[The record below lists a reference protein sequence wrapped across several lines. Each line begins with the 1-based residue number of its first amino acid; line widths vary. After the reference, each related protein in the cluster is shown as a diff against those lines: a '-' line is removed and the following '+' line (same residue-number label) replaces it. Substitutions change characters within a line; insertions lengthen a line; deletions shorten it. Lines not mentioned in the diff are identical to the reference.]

1 MDEHPTTQREYKD
14 RLFKAIF
21 GRDTDESK
29 RWRLELYNALN
40 GTDFTDPDELKVN
53 TIENVIY
60 ITMRND
66 ISFLVD
72 DQMCLYEQQSTFNP
86 NMPLRGF
93 FYFAQ
98 LYHKHL
104 VKKESEKETAP
115 KSILS
120 SRLVKI
126 PTPRF
131 FVFYN
136 GDKELPDMAKFRL
149 SDAFI
154 TSDKSGDFEWTAT
167 VVNITPG
174 SNERLAKNCKSLYDY
189 AKFIA
194 RVRECAK
201 DGAPTDRQVAEAVDW
216 AIRENLLDGFFE
228 RQRAEVIDLILT
240 EYNEEQAIKTWRE
253 DGYAEGRE
261 QGAQQK
267 AIESATN
274 FLKMN
279 KLSPEEIAQ
288 GTGLPLEQVRELA
301 EALAAQPAPAQA

>member
-1 MDEHPTTQREYKD
+1 MESQPTTQREYKD

-21 GRDTDESK
+21 GRDTEESK
-29 RWRLELYNALN
+29 RWCLELYNALN
-40 GTDFTDPDELKVN
+40 GTNFTDPDELEVN

-60 ITMRND
+60 ITMHND

-72 DQMCLYEQQSTFNP
+72 DQMCWYEQQSTFNP

-104 VKKESEKETAP
+104 VKKENSKESAKETAP
-115 KSILS
+115 KNILS

-136 GDKELPDMAKFRL
+136 GNKELPDMAKFRL

-154 TSDKSGDFEWTAT
+154 TPDKTGDFEWTAT
-167 VVNITPG
+167 VVNITLG

-194 RVRECAK
+194 RVRECC
-201 DGAPTDRQVAEAVDW
+201 
-216 AIRENLLDGFFE
+216 
-228 RQRAEVIDLILT
+228 
-240 EYNEEQAIKTWRE
+240 
-253 DGYAEGRE
+253 
-261 QGAQQK
+261 
-267 AIESATN
+267 
-274 FLKMN
+274 
-279 KLSPEEIAQ
+279 
-288 GTGLPLEQVRELA
+288 
-301 EALAAQPAPAQA
+301 